1 MTRAPVPSTRVL
13 IESDRVEGTSVYD
26 QDGQHIGTIK
36 RLMIEKASGQVVYAV
51 MFFGGFLS
59 VGEESYTIPWG
70 KLKYDTSLAG
80 YRTDITEAD
89 LHGAP
94 SFARGN
100 RYDESNLDH
109 EDELHAY
116 FRIPPSWR
124 AL

>member
-1 MTRAPVPSTRVL
+1 MTQATVPPARAL
-13 IESDRVEGTSVYD
+13 IGSDRVEGTSVYD
-26 QDGQHIGTIK
+26 QDGQHVGTIK
-36 RLMIEKASGQVVYAV
+36 RLMIEKVSGQVVYAV

-70 KLKYDTSLAG
+70 KLKYDTSVAG

-100 RYDESNLDH
+100 HPDESNVEQ

>member
-1 MTRAPVPSTRVL
+1 MTQATVPSTRAL

-26 QDGQHIGTIK
+26 EDGQHVGTIK
-36 RLMIEKASGQVVYAV
+36 RLMIEKASGQVAYAV

-70 KLKYDTSLAG
+70 KLKYDTSLGG

-100 RYDESNLDH
+100 LYDESR